1 MAKHL
6 VVGAGAVGRG
16 VAGRLADAGHEVVI
30 VSGSGRA
37 PADPRVRAVGLDATD
52 AAALTEIARG
62 AATIYN
68 CANPRHYHRW
78 ATEWPPLADAMLRA
92 AEATGA
98 DLVIMGNLY
107 GYGPVDGPIRAD
119 QLLRATGT
127 KGRIRREMWE
137 AALAAHE
144 AGRVRVTETR
154 ASDYIGPDSGA
165 QAHLGDR
172 VIPRLLRGKP
182 VRVFGSLDAPHSWAF
197 VPDVVRTL
205 VALGAGDTS
214 WGRPWI
220 VPSGPPLTQR
230 EAITSI
236 AAAAGVPTPR
246 LAVLPRAALRAA
258 GLVIPI
264 VRELPEVL
272 HQFEGPFVVDGSETT
287 SAFGLVP
294 TPWAEA
300 VAATL
305 TGYGAPA
312 APVPAVPVEW
322 ATAGPGPATGTRTLA
337 E

>member
-1 MAKHL
+1 MAKQL

-16 VAGRLADAGHEVVI
+16 VASRLADAGHEVVI

-37 PADPRVRAVGLDATD
+37 PEDARVRPVGLDATD

-62 AATIYN
+62 AGTIYN

-78 ATEWPPLADAMLRA
+78 ATEWPPLADAILRA

-107 GYGPVDGPIRAD
+107 GYGRVDGPIRAD
-119 QLLRATGT
+119 QPLRATGT
-127 KGRIRREMWE
+127 NGCIRREMWE
-137 AALAAHE
+137 TALASQE
-144 AGRVRVTETR
+144 AGRVRVTEAR

-165 QAHLGDR
+165 QSHLGER
-172 VIPRLLRGKP
+172 VIPRVLRGKT
-182 VRVFGSLDAPHSWAF
+182 VRVFGSLDAPHSWAY

-205 VALGAGDTS
+205 VALGSDDTA

-220 VPSGPPLTQR
+220 VPSGPPLSQR

-236 AAAAGVPTPR
+236 ASAAGAPAPR
-246 LAVLPRAALRAA
+246 LAVLPKPVLRAA
-258 GLVIPI
+258 GLVVPV
-264 VRELPEVL
+264 VRALHEVM
-272 HQFEGPFVVDGSETT
+272 HQFELPFVVDGSETT
-287 SAFGLVP
+287 AVFGIEP

-305 TGYGAPA
+305 VGYGVSGDPTPRSTTSVAS
-312 APVPAVPVEW
+312 
-322 ATAGPGPATGTRTLA
+322 GTRTLA
-337 E
+337 R